1 VYKLFI
7 NLIVLYSLN
16 FLLADDIDALFNSNH
31 KKTNF
36 NFIDDAKSLNDDLK
50 NNLEET
56 SQKQRKLIAKLFAFD
71 IKYSLS
77 MAQGYCSQ
85 IKDENSRLG
94 CMSGIYLARED
105 ISMAQGYCSQI
116 KDEDS
121 RLGCMSGIYL
131 AKEDISMAQGYCSQI
146 KYEDGRI
153 DCMSGIYLAKED
165 ISMAQGYCS
174 QIKDEDSRLGC
185 MSGIYLAKEDI
196 SMAQGYCSQIKD
208 EDSRLGCMS
217 GVNITGFFLQKEKEE
232 NEYQARRINNLDNNI
247 NQTQEELSKDQQEA
261 LEIIKELEANPELLK
276 DPKRKILYQK
286 LKGSLE

>member
-1 VYKLFI
+1 MYKLFI

-146 KYEDGRI
+146 K
-153 DCMSGIYLAKED
+153 
-165 ISMAQGYCS
+165 
-174 QIKDEDSRLGC
+174 
-185 MSGIYLAKEDI
+185 
-196 SMAQGYCSQIKD
+196 D

-276 DPKRKILYQK
+276 DPKRKILYQQ